1 VADFNFSPRLIG
13 RTAEAKTC
21 VRFCNLTHKALMPIY
36 EFYCPDNN
44 KIYSFLARSLSYA
57 GLTPRCPDDP
67 KFRMEK
73 LVSSFSVTG
82 RAKEQPE
89 PAAGGMP
96 DGLDDPRMEAAMA
109 EMEREFS
116 GMNEENPDPRQLAR
130 MMRKM
135 SDLTGEKMPGQV
147 EEMIRRMELGE
158 DPEKLEAE
166 YGDALSELEGP
177 EGGTPETGEEKKAG
191 KSLRGELARLRKRP
205 VRDPALYD
213 MSEFVSK
220 ASA

>member
-1 VADFNFSPRLIG
+1 
-13 RTAEAKTC
+13 
-21 VRFCNLTHKALMPIY
+21 MPIY

-67 KFRMEK
+67 KFQMERR
-73 LVSSFSVTG
+73 VSSFSITG
-82 RAKEQPE
+82 RAKEKPE
-89 PAAGGMP
+89 TPAMP
-96 DGLDDPRMEAAMA
+96 DGMNDPRMEAAMA

-116 GMNEENPDPRQLAR
+116 GMSEENPDPRQLAR

-135 SDLTGEKMPGQV
+135 SDLTGEKMSGQV

-166 YGDALSELEGP
+166 YGDALGELEGP
-177 EGGTPETGEEKKAG
+177 EGGAPPESGAETKAG
-191 KSLRGELARLRKRP
+191 KALRGELARMRKRP
-205 VRDPALYD
+205 MRDPALYD

-220 ASA
+220 TSA